1 MAESK
6 YIQSVKQAAMD
17 RPRSTDWYK
26 NKIKEFGTPSALDL
40 IRDGKQATRPF
51 FGR

>member
-26 NKIKEFGTPSALDL
+26 NKGGSTCLGNNFFAI
-40 IRDGKQATRPF
+40 KQA
-51 FGR
+51 